1 MRWRA
6 LVLLAAGL
14 AGCRGPYPTP
24 PKGAAVTAPPFWRH
38 ELGSGATDARLDP
51 HWWDRFGDPVIG
63 QLVARALAHNPDLQS
78 AIQRVFEA
86 QAETRLALS
95 AQLPHIT
102 GEVDGTGRAHVNGID
117 YSQYIIGGA
126 LSFDVDL
133 FGRLRE
139 ATRAARAQ
147 ALATAADRDTVRLR
161 LIADTVR
168 DYVALRASDAALA
181 LLQDTL
187 TNRQAEAARVRHQVA
202 VGYAQASAAYQADSQ
217 VAATLA
223 QIASTRL
230 TITQQETALATLLG
244 SPPADIPRGRPLMEL
259 PLPGPVA
266 PIPARVLARR
276 PDLISAADQIVAAD
290 HSLASARAAFLPDI
304 TLSPEIVTSA
314 GGLQFSGTMW
324 SVGGS
329 LLAPIFVGGQLRAN
343 ADIAAS
349 ERDQAAWAYRAA
361 SLAAFAEVENALAAI
376 TRLAEQEQAAARL
389 LDDNDRTL
397 RDTKHRNS
405 VGYTDYLTV
414 LDAERTSLS
423 SALDL
428 IQIRAAR
435 LSQAATLYQAIG
447 GG

>member
-1 MRWRA
+1 
-6 LVLLAAGL
+6 
-14 AGCRGPYPTP
+14 
-24 PKGAAVTAPPFWRH
+24 
-38 ELGSGATDARLDP
+38 
-51 HWWDRFGDPVIG
+51 
-63 QLVARALAHNPDLQS
+63 
-78 AIQRVFEA
+78 
-86 QAETRLALS
+86 
-95 AQLPHIT
+95 
-102 GEVDGTGRAHVNGID
+102 
-117 YSQYIIGGA
+117 
-126 LSFDVDL
+126 
-133 FGRLRE
+133 
-139 ATRAARAQ
+139 
-147 ALATAADRDTVRLR
+147 
-161 LIADTVR
+161 
-168 DYVALRASDAALA
+168 
-181 LLQDTL
+181 
-187 TNRQAEAARVRHQVA
+187 
-202 VGYAQASAAYQADSQ
+202 
-217 VAATLA
+217 
-223 QIASTRL
+223 
-230 TITQQETALATLLG
+230 
-244 SPPADIPRGRPLMEL
+244 
-259 PLPGPVA
+259 
-266 PIPARVLARR
+266 LARR